1 MRLGC
6 GVDRACD
13 ACACAPSLL
22 LRCSRLDAETFL
34 SHTHLP
40 SSLSCLQVEFSV
52 VWGEGRCRASDSP
65 SLCTLS
71 LSASLTLTWIWQIVY
86 SSDKPAHAGPRN
98 SIYRI
103 GRWRWP
109 ESRLFLAKG
118 AAVVIGNKPFSDRAL
133 FPPICPKPPKSHA
146 NLLKLAKVST
156 CKLMKSQQ

>member
-1 MRLGC
+1 M
-6 GVDRACD
+6 DRACD

-40 SSLSCLQVEFSV
+40 SSLSCLRVEFSV

-86 SSDKPAHAGPRN
+86 GSDKLVLGILFTE
-98 SIYRI
+98 SV
-103 GRWRWP
+103 GRQNI
-109 ESRLFLAKG
+109 LFLAKG
-118 AAVVIGNKPFSDRAL
+118 AAVVMGNKPFSDRAL

>member
-40 SSLSCLQVEFSV
+40 SSLSCLRVEFSV

-71 LSASLTLTWIWQIVY
+71 LSDSLTLTWIWQIVY
-86 SSDKPAHAGPRN
+86 GSDKLVLG
-98 SIYRI
+98 ILFT
-103 GRWRWP
+103 
-109 ESRLFLAKG
+109 ESFGGQNRLFLAKRG
-118 AAVVIGNKPFSDRAL
+118 SSRHGEQAIFRQSLVSSNL
-133 FPPICPKPPKSHA
+133 PKAPQKS
-146 NLLKLAKVST
+146 
-156 CKLMKSQQ
+156 C